1 MKAEDVIRQEKY
13 SKLSRLGLICE
24 AMEEY
29 AEAQNKELLSDLE
42 YHVKNRSE
50 LTKQLAEV
58 HLYNKKM
65 QKALE
70 IMGVSITKEK

>member
-1 MKAEDVIRQEKY
+1 MNKPKRSIDKYWTGTKVFDHIQYELDLEDYNQHLE
-13 SKLSRLGLICE
+13 
-24 AMEEY
+24 
-29 AEAQNKELLSDLE
+29 NDLE